1 MNNNKKD
8 VLYGGNGLTVPLY
21 KEPKNSPY
29 VPTEQKNI
37 YNDRVIETVG
47 PQVQQPQGQYNV
59 NNIQKPTKQP
69 EPLLNLQLYQ
79 PPKPKQQQSS
89 TFDPYTINPIAMP
102 TPFFPPQ
109 FSYPYGQGAH
119 PLQPINVIKQYNIN
133 SVGPTGD
140 HITANMVYEDAMPTK
155 QFNASFNTLG
165 ERLTL
170 NSFIK
175 NTLFNKGNGT
185 DITLDGTGNN
195 SLISFIK
202 FMDLN
207 PYNSYKFSKNPY
219 KGMPKDMLWY
229 RSCYPIRHDP
239 QGGSV
244 TCAKDSVGVS
254 IRIYKMTTGEYMV
267 NKQNHKNYLDYET
280 WREIAYYEFI
290 NNQIIRNK
298 ICPNFINM
306 YGFYIAEKCN
316 IDFDKIAQIRGDD
329 IINQPQYLSNVPS
342 LQMRVESSGIQ
353 PQVRSL
359 NNYQKG
365 GLLNKDL
372 TLNPNTYT
380 MTINPDA
387 YNNKAL
393 VILTESPNYSL
404 TGWASRLYQ
413 KDNNINRM
421 INSGFHTDKIWQ
433 SVMFQLMAALYCLQ
447 INNMFYNNFS
457 LENNVYIKDI
467 ASTNNVTSY
476 WKYKIDGIDY
486 YIPNYGYIVLL
497 DSSFKDIEVDK
508 SLIIKNNVNKH
519 KIYCNLLTC
528 ENEIPLSETQIKT
541 ECYNMMKKCFTINA
555 FDNSFIQNGGCR
567 PPPDTIAWLSKI
579 EKDNKSTNIGDYIFE
594 HMRQFLNNRIG
605 TYLKELEMPNIR
617 HDGTQTF
624 TKGDIVVYEESNNT
638 YRFVMY
644 IETDANGQAKILTKS
659 KQSNNDIILQNV
671 PETSLFNYSKVEP
684 IVQNFKPN
692 EANINEEDI
701 LETYVLYS
709 NKTV

>member
-1 MNNNKKD
+1 MIFFLKNNKKYI
-8 VLYGGNGLTVPLY
+8 LNGGNGLTVPLY
-21 KEPKNSPY
+21 KEPKNSPF
-29 VPTEQKNI
+29 VPNEQKNI
-37 YNDRVIETVG
+37 YTDRIIETVG

-59 NNIQKPTKQP
+59 GNIQKPSKQP

-79 PPKPKQQQSS
+79 QQKPKQPQSMA
-89 TFDPYTINPIAMP
+89 FDPYTINPIAMP

-140 HITANMVYEDAMPTK
+140 HITANIVYEDAMPTK
-155 QFNASFNTLG
+155 QFNTTFNTLG

-185 DITLDGTGNN
+185 DITLDGTGDN

-254 IRIYKMTTGEYMV
+254 IRIYKLTTGEYMV

-342 LQMRVESSGIQ
+342 LQMRFE
-353 PQVRSL
+353 PM
-359 NNYQKG
+359 NNQNG
-365 GLLNKDL
+365 GN
-372 TLNPNTYT
+372 LNPNMMNDVT
-380 MTINPDA
+380 MTLNPDA

-413 KDNNINRM
+413 KDNNIGRM

-433 SVMFQLMAALYCLQ
+433 SIMFQLMAALYCLQ
-447 INNMFYNNFS
+447 INNIFYNNFS
-457 LENNVYIKDI
+457 LEDNVYIKDI
-467 ASTNNVTSY
+467 ASTSNVTSY
-476 WKYKIDGIDY
+476 WKYKINGIDY

-497 DSSFKDIEVDK
+497 DSSFKDIESDNN
-508 SLIIKNNVNKH
+508 LIIKNNVNKH
-519 KIYCNLLTC
+519 KIYCDLLKPD
-528 ENEIPLSETQIKT
+528 NEAPLTDKQIKD

-567 PPPDTIAWLSKI
+567 PPPDTMSWLSNI
-579 EKDNKSTNIGDYIFE
+579 EKHNGSSNIGDCIFQY
-594 HMRQFLNNRIG
+594 MGQFLNNRIG
-605 TYLKELEMPNIR
+605 TYLKELEITNIR
-617 HDGTQTF
+617 RDGIPSF
-624 TKGDIVVYEESNNT
+624 VKGDIVVYEESNNI

-644 IETDANGQAKILTKS
+644 IETDTNGQAKILTKS
-659 KQSNNDIILQNV
+659 NPTSNDILPDNV

-692 EANINEEDI
+692 ESNMNEEDI
-701 LETYVLYS
+701 LETYIL
-709 NKTV
+709 NEK

>member
-1 MNNNKKD
+1 MKNNKKYI
-8 VLYGGNGLTVPLY
+8 LNGGNGLNIPLY

-29 VPTEQKNI
+29 IPNEQKNI
-37 YNDRVIETVG
+37 YTDRIIETVG
-47 PQVQQPQGQYNV
+47 PQFQQQQQPQGQYNV
-59 NNIQKPTKQP
+59 GNIQKPSKQQ

-79 PPKPKQQQSS
+79 QQKPKQPQSMA
-89 TFDPYTINPIAMP
+89 FDPYTINPIAMP

-109 FSYPYGQGAH
+109 FNYPYGQGAH

-133 SVGPTGD
+133 SMGPTGD
-140 HITANMVYEDAMPTK
+140 HLTANIVYEDAMPTK
-155 QFNASFNTLG
+155 QFNTTFSTLG

-175 NTLFNKGNGT
+175 STLFNKGNGT
-185 DITLDGTGNN
+185 DITLDGTGDN

-254 IRIYKMTTGEYMV
+254 IRIYKLTTGEYMV

-316 IDFDKIAQIRGDD
+316 IDFDKISQIRGDD

-342 LQMRVESSGIQ
+342 LQMRFE
-353 PQVRSL
+353 PM
-359 NNYQKG
+359 NNVNIPNNIINNQIG
-365 GLLNKDL
+365 GTNTNIINDITM
-372 TLNPNTYT
+372 TLNP
-380 MTINPDA
+380 DA
-387 YNNKAL
+387 FNNKAL

-413 KDNNINRM
+413 KDNNIGRM

-433 SVMFQLMAALYCLQ
+433 SVLFQLMAALYCLQ
-447 INNMFYNNFS
+447 INNIYYTNFS
-457 LENNVYIKDI
+457 LEDNVYIKDI
-467 ASTNNVTSY
+467 ASTSNVTSY
-476 WKYKIDGIDY
+476 WKYKINGIDY

-497 DSSFKDIEVDK
+497 DSSFKDIEEDNN
-508 SLIIKNNVNKH
+508 LIIKNNVNKH
-519 KIYCNLLTC
+519 KIYCDLLRPD
-528 ENEIPLSETQIKT
+528 NESPLTEQQIKD
-541 ECYNMMKKCFTINA
+541 ECFNMMKKCFTINA

-567 PPPDTIAWLSKI
+567 PPPDTINWITNI
-579 EKDNKSTNIGDYIFE
+579 EKHNRSTNIGDCIFQY
-594 HMRQFLNNRIG
+594 MRQFLNNRIG
-605 TYLKELEMPNIR
+605 TYLKELEIINIR
-617 HDGTQTF
+617 RDGIPQF
-624 TKGDIVVYEESNNT
+624 IKGDIVVYEEANNT

-644 IETDANGQAKILTKS
+644 IETDVNGQAKILTKS
-659 KQSNNDIILQNV
+659 KPTDNDTISGNV
-671 PETSLFNYSKVEP
+671 PETSLFNYSKIET
-684 IVQNFKPN
+684 IVQNFRPN
-692 EANINEEDI
+692 EANLNEEDI
-701 LETYVLYS
+701 LETYIL
-709 NKTV
+709 NEK

>member
-1 MNNNKKD
+1 MKNNKKY
-8 VLYGGNGLTVPLY
+8 VLNGGNGLTVPLY

-29 VPTEQKNI
+29 VPNEQKNI
-37 YNDRVIETVG
+37 YTDRINETVG

-59 NNIQKPTKQP
+59 GNIQKPSKQQ

-79 PPKPKQQQSS
+79 QQKPKQPQSMA
-89 TFDPYTINPIAMP
+89 FDPYTINPIAMP

-133 SVGPTGD
+133 SMGPTGD
-140 HITANMVYEDAMPTK
+140 HLTANIVYEDAMPMK
-155 QFNASFNTLG
+155 HFNTTFNTLG

-175 NTLFNKGNGT
+175 STLFNKGNGT
-185 DITLDGTGNN
+185 DITLDGTGDN

-254 IRIYKMTTGEYMV
+254 IRIYKLTTGEYMV

-316 IDFDKIAQIRGDD
+316 IDFNKIAQIRGDD

-342 LQMRVESSGIQ
+342 LQMRFEPINNVNPNILMNNQIGGNPNTGI
-353 PQVRSL
+353 L
-359 NNYQKG
+359 N
-365 GLLNKDL
+365 DVTL
-372 TLNPNTYT
+372 TLNP
-380 MTINPDA
+380 DA
-387 YNNKAL
+387 FNNKAL

-404 TGWASRLYQ
+404 PGWASRLYQ
-413 KDNNINRM
+413 KDNNIGRM

-447 INNMFYNNFS
+447 INNIFYTNFS
-457 LENNVYIKDI
+457 LDDNVFIKDL
-467 ASTNNVTSY
+467 AATSNVTSY
-476 WKYKIDGIDY
+476 WKYKINGFDY

-497 DSSFKDIEVDK
+497 DSSFKDIEED
-508 SLIIKNNVNKH
+508 SNLIVKNNVNKH
-519 KIYCNLLTC
+519 KIYCDLLKSD
-528 ENEIPLSETQIKT
+528 NETPFTEPQIKN
-541 ECYNMMKKCFTINA
+541 ECFNMMKKCFTTNA

-567 PPPDTIAWLSKI
+567 PPPDTISWITKI
-579 EKDNKSTNIGDYIFE
+579 EKYIGSSNIGDCVFQF
-594 HMRQFLNNRIG
+594 MRQFLNNRIG
-605 TYLKELEMPNIR
+605 TYLKELEITNIR
-617 HDGTQTF
+617 RDGIHQLV
-624 TKGDIVVYEESNNT
+624 KGDIVVYEESNNT

-644 IETDANGQAKILTKS
+644 IETDVNGQAKVLTKS
-659 KQSNNDIILQNV
+659 KPNDNDIIDATV
-671 PETSLFNYSKVEP
+671 PETSLLNYSKIES
-684 IVQNFKPN
+684 IIQNFKPN
-692 EANINEEDI
+692 EVNLNEEDI
-701 LETYVLYS
+701 LETYIL
-709 NKTV
+709 NEK